1 MAKIP
6 VGATIAHAYRFAF
19 SDFFKILGV
28 MWLAMAIMWAPGF
41 LLRQQTM
48 ALSMQM
54 AAQDYSSLRNL
65 WPLLVPLY
73 LAMIVLMFMQ
83 IVGVARLAL
92 DRLKGKTWFY
102 FDLGTPV
109 WRLIG
114 TFLLLIVAAII
125 GWIAVLLGGVV
136 VGFLLGLISK
146 AVNNS
151 VINVVIAV
159 LTGLAFIA
167 LWCGYFYSSIRLT
180 FLLAPVIAA
189 GEEGF
194 ALARSWALG
203 KGNFWR
209 AFAIL
214 LVTLGPF
221 FILEFAFLFGFVF
234 KGLPFPPLHASAT
247 QTAAYQAAL
256 NTRMLEMMNAN
267 YHYWYITYP
276 LGIAIMVVFF
286 GLAMGGPCF
295 AYRALTEG
303 TASAPVAAD

>member
-1 MAKIP
+1 MTKIP
-6 VGATIAHAYRFAF
+6 VGATIARAYRFAF
-19 SDFFKILGV
+19 GDFLEILGV
-28 MWLAMAIMWAPGF
+28 LWPAMAIMWAPGF
-41 LLRQQTM
+41 FMRQQTM
-48 ALSMQM
+48 TLSAQM
-54 AAQDYSSLRNL
+54 AAHDYSSLRTL

-73 LAMIVLMFMQ
+73 LAMLVLMFMQ
-83 IVGVARLAL
+83 VVGVARLAL

-102 FDLGTPV
+102 FDLGKPV

-125 GWIAVLLGGVV
+125 GWIAVVLGGVII
-136 VGFLLGLISK
+136 GFLLGLISK
-146 AVNNS
+146 AANNS
-151 VINVVIAV
+151 AVSMVIAV
-159 LTGLAFIA
+159 LSGLTFIA

-194 ALARSWALG
+194 ALARSWTLG

-214 LVTLGPF
+214 LGTLGPF
-221 FILEFAFLFGFVF
+221 FILEFVLLFGFLF
-234 KGLPFPPLHASAT
+234 KGVAFPPLHASAA

-256 NTRMLEMMNAN
+256 NARMLEMMNAI
-267 YHYWYITYP
+267 YHYWYLTYP
-276 LGIAIMVVFF
+276 LGIAIMVVFY

-303 TASAPVAAD
+303 EASAPIAAD